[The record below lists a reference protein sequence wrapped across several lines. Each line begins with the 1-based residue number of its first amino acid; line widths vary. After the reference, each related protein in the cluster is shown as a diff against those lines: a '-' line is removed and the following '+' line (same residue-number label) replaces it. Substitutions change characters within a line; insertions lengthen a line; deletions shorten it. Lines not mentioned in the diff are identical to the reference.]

1 MRSGWGGEGESVPPA
16 ALHWPHLWVLL
27 WLPALAVSTALSWTD
42 RQTGAGGWCG
52 AASRAAPS
60 PPQLC
65 LGGCSS
71 VVKPVLRPWVSSQ
84 APAVGGC
91 SVKHLLGEEDVGR
104 ENRSEFLLFL
114 VQGAQL
120 AEGAL
125 SCVTA
130 QSSSD
135 KNPQAGW
142 GGWCPLCFYFILLYL
157 KT

>member
-1 MRSGWGGEGESVPPA
+1 MGSALRLLQGEG
-16 ALHWPHLWVLL
+16 
-27 WLPALAVSTALSWTD
+27 ALSNK
-42 RQTGAGGWCG
+42 Q
-52 AASRAAPS
+52 
-60 PPQLC
+60 
-65 LGGCSS
+65 
-71 VVKPVLRPWVSSQ
+71 
-84 APAVGGC
+84 
-91 SVKHLLGEEDVGR
+91 LLGEENLGR

-120 AEGAL
+120 AEGAR

-130 QSSSD
+130 QSSCD